1 MNFLSSINCWCSW
14 EPTIICNLYQSS
26 QLDWVFFFLF
36 IIRQL
41 KDISEPSNLL
51 NTGVKIFY
59 KINLSHLEVI
69 MSRTK
74 LNYSSFQIPFLWYSW
89 QPFFHIPCR
98 DIYHFLGLF
107 NFHSHNQDFICFLL
121 LIIEKF
127 LFSWNNAFGLNLKFD
142 WSLCCCLSN

>member
-89 QPFFHIPCR
+89 QPVLPYSLSRYLSLSWFVQFSFAQPR
-98 DIYHFLGLF
+98 FYLFLTF
-107 NFHSHNQDFICFLL
+107 NYRKVSFQLEQCFR
-121 LIIEKF
+121 
-127 LFSWNNAFGLNLKFD
+127 FD
-142 WSLCCCLSN
+142 S